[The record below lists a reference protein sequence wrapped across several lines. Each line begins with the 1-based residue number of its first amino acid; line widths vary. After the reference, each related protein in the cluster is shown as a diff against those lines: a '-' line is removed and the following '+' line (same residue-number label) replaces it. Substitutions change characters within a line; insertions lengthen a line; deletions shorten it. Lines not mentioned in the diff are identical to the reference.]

1 MACFLIV
8 LNFDFYIHRDILG
21 WLMTG
26 LESLP
31 FLVLYATV
39 APFLVTYLVTSRL
52 IGFLHSKKMTAID
65 FHKPER
71 NLVATPGGLALIAGL
86 VAAESLLFL
95 FTREIGILAIL
106 LTTVI
111 ASVIGFV
118 DDFHKLGGLAKPA
131 LLLTAAIPILALST
145 YSPHLVFPF
154 FGSTR
159 LTFIYP
165 ILILIAIPVTANT
178 INTIDVLNGAVSGFV
193 AIATVPLVL
202 ALFLNGKVIL
212 ALAAIPLI
220 MVCLAFFLFHRFPSR
235 IFPGDSGT
243 LALGAIYGAIAIVGG
258 VEIVAVIAILPAIL
272 NSFFFLTSV
281 KGFVE
286 HSKIK
291 VRPTIVLDDG
301 RLMAEKS
308 RKAPV
313 TLVRLIASDGPL
325 GETEIVRIIFALTA
339 FSAFLAT
346 LLALLT

>member
-1 MACFLIV
+1 
-8 LNFDFYIHRDILG
+8 
-21 WLMTG
+21 MTG

-31 FLVLYATV
+31 FLVLYAAV
-39 APFLVTYLVTSRL
+39 VPFLVTYFVTGRL
-52 IGFLHSKKMTAID
+52 IRFLHSRKMTVID

-71 NLVATPGGLALIAGL
+71 NLVPTPGGIALIAGL

-95 FTREIGILAIL
+95 ATREIGILAIL

-111 ASVIGFV
+111 ASLIGLI
-118 DDFHKLGGLAKPA
+118 DDFHKLGGIAKPV
-131 LLLTAAIPILALST
+131 LLLTAAIPILAFST

-159 LTFIYP
+159 LTLIYP
-165 ILILIAIPVTANT
+165 ILVLIAIPVTANT

-193 AIATVPLVL
+193 AIASVPLVL
-202 ALFLNGKVIL
+202 ALLLSGKEIL
-212 ALAAIPLI
+212 ALAAISLI
-220 MVCLAFFLFHRFPSR
+220 MVCVAFFFFHRFPSR

-243 LALGAIYGAIAIVGG
+243 LGLGAIYGAIAIVGG

-291 VRPTIVLDDG
+291 VRPTIVLGDG

-308 RKAPV
+308 REAPV
-313 TLVRLIASDGPL
+313 TLVRLIALDGPL
-325 GETEIVRIIFALTA
+325 GEREIVRIIFALTA

-346 LLALLT
+346 LLALLM